1 MSNDV
6 RKRSAKIEAIA
17 GCWPMI
23 AALLGGTSAM
33 RDAGKMYLPKWPNE
47 DEGFYKNRLAT
58 ATLIPA
64 FSRTVEVLSGKPF
77 SRPVS
82 WDEKKV
88 PERIQQMFPDIDQQ
102 GTNLHSFLADICEEV
117 MANGIC
123 GILVEHP
130 PTEGNLSVAEEKR
143 RGLRPYFAK
152 IGANSLLDF
161 DSQRIDG
168 RETFTMLRFVETV
181 SERDPENEF
190 VVKEIEQVRVLNPGR
205 WRTYRQKINASNVL
219 EWQLHEEGAT
229 SLKKITFVP
238 VYGDKRGFMQ
248 SRPPLAQLAFLNIE
262 HWQSRSDQQTILH
275 VARVPILFGR
285 KLGDAPITVGAAN
298 AIVSD
303 EDDADLKYVEHTG
316 KAIEAGRT
324 DLRDL
329 EDLMRQI
336 GAELLVIK
344 PGRQTVAQTVADN
357 EAGTCAL
364 QRIVGDLTDAA
375 NLALQ
380 YAAEWI
386 KEKDGGTVT
395 IFRDFGAATL
405 AEASAALLMDMNVAN
420 ALSNET
426 LFNEMQRRGLID
438 IDLNWADEQARIAK
452 QAPRTG
458 ETKTTL
464 TG

>member
-1 MSNDV
+1 M
-6 RKRSAKIEAIA
+6 
-17 GCWPMI
+17 
-23 AALLGGTSAM
+23 
-33 RDAGKMYLPKWPNE
+33 
-47 DEGFYKNRLAT
+47 
-58 ATLIPA
+58 
-64 FSRTVEVLSGKPF
+64 
-77 SRPVS
+77 
-82 WDEKKV
+82 
-88 PERIQQMFPDIDQQ
+88 
-102 GTNLHSFLADICEEV
+102 
-117 MANGIC
+117 
-123 GILVEHP
+123 
-130 PTEGNLSVAEEKR
+130 
-143 RGLRPYFAK
+143 
-152 IGANSLLDF
+152 
-161 DSQRIDG
+161 
-168 RETFTMLRFVETV
+168 
-181 SERDPENEF
+181 
-190 VVKEIEQVRVLNPGR
+190 LNPGR
-205 WRTYRQKINASNVL
+205 WRTYREKPNASGAM
-219 EWQLHEEGAT
+219 EWQLHEEGKT
-229 SLKKITFVP
+229 SLNKITFVP

-303 EDDADLKYVEHTG
+303 DDNADLKYVEHTG

-336 GAELLVIK
+336 GAELLVVK

-386 KEKDGGTVT
+386 NEKDGGTIT

-405 AEASAALLMDMNVAN
+405 AEASASLLMDMNIAN

-438 IDLNWADEQARIAK
+438 VELNWADEQARISA
-452 QAPRTG
+452 QPPRPG
-458 ETKTTL
+458 ETQTKL

>member
-17 GCWPMI
+17 ECWPMI
-23 AALLGGTSAM
+23 SALLGGTSTM
-33 RDAGKMYLPKWPNE
+33 RAAGKAYLPQWPNE
-47 DEGFYKNRLAT
+47 EGGFYKNRLAT
-58 ATLIPA
+58 ATLFPA

-88 PERIQQMFPDIDQQ
+88 PERIQQMFQDIDLQ
-102 GTNLHSFLADICEEV
+102 GTNLHSFLADICEEAV
-117 MANGIC
+117 GYGIC

-130 PTEGNLSVAEEKR
+130 PTEGPLSVAEEKR

-152 IGANSLLDF
+152 ISANSLLDF
-161 DSQRIDG
+161 DSKRGDG
-168 RETFTMLRFVETV
+168 RETFTMLRYVEMV
-181 SERDPENEF
+181 SERDPVNEF
-190 VVKEIEQVRVLNPGR
+190 VEKEVEQVRVLNPGS
-205 WRTYRQKINASNVL
+205 WRTYREKLNAAGVM
-219 EWQLHEEGAT
+219 EWQLHEEGKT
-229 SLKKITFVP
+229 SLNKIAFVP

-248 SRPPLAQLAFLNIE
+248 SRPPLAQLAFLNVE
-262 HWQSRSDQQTILH
+262 HWQSKSDQQTILH

-285 KLGDAPITVGAAN
+285 KLGDGPIAVGAAS

-303 EDDADLKYVEHTG
+303 EDNADLKYVEHTG

-336 GAELLVIK
+336 GAELLVVK
-344 PGRQTVAQTVADN
+344 PGRQTVAQTVSDN

-364 QRIVGDLTDAA
+364 QRIVGDLNDAV

-386 KEKDGGTVT
+386 KEKDGGSVT

-405 AEASAALLMDMNVAN
+405 AEASASLLMDMNVAN

-438 IDLNWADEQARIAK
+438 IELNWADERARIAS
-452 QAPRTG
+452 QPPRPDD
-458 ETKTTL
+458 TKTTL